1 MTLNLLP
8 GVPIAGRLGLTFVPA
23 DTVDFD
29 AALPS
34 VADAIGSTA
43 VVAQCLIPTGT
54 YTGVTTE
61 VNRIR
66 KGRACTTTPYYVR
79 GEKQVNVERVQ
90 VVYNPQDLEDDISAA
105 YAALVP
111 ETQWYMID
119 RRGVD
124 GQTALAVGDIVDVV
138 KVEVL
143 ARNKPYSDEEGA
155 EAVADIL
162 LTFIGEIEEDVAM
175 VA

>member
-1 MTLNLLP
+1 MTLNILP
-8 GVPIAGRLGLTFVPA
+8 GVPLAGTLSLTFVPA
-23 DTVDFD
+23 DTATFD
-29 AALPS
+29 PAAPS
-34 VADAIGSTA
+34 VALSVGATE
-43 VVAQCLIPTGT
+43 VVAQCLIPSGT

-66 KGRACTTTPYYVR
+66 KGRACSTTPYYVR
-79 GEKQVNVERVQ
+79 GEKQVNIERVQ
-90 VVYNPQDLEDDISAA
+90 VIYDPQDLTADISAA

-124 GQTALAVGDIVDVV
+124 GQTALTVGDVVDVV

-162 LTFIGEIEEDVAM
+162 LTFIGEIEEDVEM

>member
-1 MTLNLLP
+1 MTLNVLP
-8 GVPIAGRLGLTFVPA
+8 GVPLAGTLSLTFVPA
-23 DTVDFD
+23 ATVGF
-29 AALPS
+29 AVNAPSIALS
-34 VADAIGSTA
+34 VGATEI
-43 VVAQCLIPTGT
+43 VAQCLIPTGT
-54 YTGVTTE
+54 YAGVTTD

-66 KGRACTTTPYYVR
+66 KGRACSTTPYYVR
-79 GEKQVNVERVQ
+79 GEEQVNIERVQ
-90 VVYNPQDLEDDISAA
+90 VVYDPQDLSAIISEA

-111 ETQWYMID
+111 GTEWYMID

-124 GQTALAVGDIVDVV
+124 GQTVLAAADIVDVY

-143 ARNKPYSDEEGA
+143 ARNKPYSDDEGA

-162 LTFIGEIEEDVAM
+162 LTFIGEKAEDVAM